1 MNISSY
7 NALNQFCKYQQV
19 EKFPE
24 CVRKCKE
31 TRLFSRTGG
40 LSGPKKPGFS
50 QL

>member
-19 EKFPE
+19 KKFPD
-24 CVRKCKE
+24 CVRKYKE
-31 TRLFSRTGG
+31 IRLFSRTGC
-40 LSGPKKPGFS
+40 LPGPKKPGFS